1 MAAKAQKLRIKRAM
15 RTAGR
20 PRKEGVERFPGGK
33 IKPFETEKDNMSVA
47 IDARR
52 RIHGMQAANDDTVK
66 SQLAGYTLGR
76 IFLDGK
82 ITEEQRQAGDEYAEQ
97 IARYH
102 RLVGIPFP
110 SARAQ
115 SLFSIKGHD
124 GDVTQSMADRARS
137 ATNKMMELQRVLL
150 TCVDGPQVKTTI
162 HNCVVMDYDHL
173 RLMPDQ
179 QMLWLRR
186 GLSALVKHKGIAKS
200 AALP

>member
-1 MAAKAQKLRIKRAM
+1 MAAKAQKLRIKRAL

-20 PRKEGVERFPGGK
+20 PRKENVERFPGGK
-33 IKPFETEKDNMSVA
+33 IKPFETEKENMSVV
-47 IDARR
+47 IDARKR
-52 RIHGMQAANDDTVK
+52 MHGANMNVE
-66 SQLAGYTLGR
+66 SPLAGYTLGR

-82 ITEEQRQAGDEYAEQ
+82 ITEEQRQAGDEYAEI

-110 SARAQ
+110 SPRAQ

-124 GDVTQSMADRARS
+124 GEVTADMASRARS
-137 ATNKMMELQRVLL
+137 ATNKMMELHGVLL
-150 TCVDGPQVKTTI
+150 SCVDGPQVRSTI
-162 HNCVVMDYDHL
+162 HSVTVMDLEHL
-173 RLMPDQ
+173 RGMPDQ

-186 GLSALVKHKGIAKS
+186 GLSALNKHKGIAKS